1 MSEQWA
7 NTAKGVLVLVIL
19 FAVFALV
26 AQIVFGQIGTIAQAF
41 PIDNTNPFYNAYT
54 SLATALSNA
63 MTSLAPVFQLVV
75 AIIVISLI
83 FVLIRVIA
91 V

>member
-7 NTAKGVLVLVIL
+7 QTAKSVLVLVIL
-19 FAVFALV
+19 FAIFALV
-26 AQIVFGQIGTIAQAF
+26 AQIVFGQIGSIAQTF
-41 PIDNTNPFYNAYT
+41 PIENTNPFYGAYS
-54 SLATALSNA
+54 SLNTALTNA
-63 MTSLAPVFQLVV
+63 MASLAPVFQLIV

-91 V
+91 